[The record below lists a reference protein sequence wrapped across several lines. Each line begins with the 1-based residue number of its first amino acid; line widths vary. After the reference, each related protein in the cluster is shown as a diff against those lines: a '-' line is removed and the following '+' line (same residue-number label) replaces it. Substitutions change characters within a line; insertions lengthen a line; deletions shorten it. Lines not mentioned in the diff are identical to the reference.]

1 MNNQLMVMVILAIIV
16 LTIFSFLWHK
26 GQKKIVITALG
37 FLIHKAEVYFLAGEN
52 QAKIDFV
59 LRRIASFVPAY
70 LRRLWNEEWIKKQVK
85 LILLQVEKE
94 LGYQSKIESV
104 ISDTKKDIMQNVDA
118 YVENTVLGT
127 TNYFT
132 SKLLTASVN
141 GDTNLVDNNQINLI
155 NAEIQEK
162 IKSGLD
168 LKAFANIKTDFDGN
182 TEGNAGVE
190 IKKSF

>member
-37 FLIHKAEVYFLAGEN
+37 FLIHKAEVYFSAGEN

-70 LRRLWNEEWIKKQVK
+70 LRWLWNEEWIKKQVK

-141 GDTNLVDNNQINLI
+141 GDTNLVDNNQIKLI